1 MFEGFK
7 FYSVFAKFVK
17 ILKKSRDG
25 LIGARVQATQ
35 FDEFIKNE
43 GEKSMDNTHCLEI
56 FTNYARSFDLQKPV

>member
-43 GEKSMDNTHCLEI
+43 GEKSIETCNFI
-56 FTNYARSFDLQKPV
+56 FYAKIFDFQKRI